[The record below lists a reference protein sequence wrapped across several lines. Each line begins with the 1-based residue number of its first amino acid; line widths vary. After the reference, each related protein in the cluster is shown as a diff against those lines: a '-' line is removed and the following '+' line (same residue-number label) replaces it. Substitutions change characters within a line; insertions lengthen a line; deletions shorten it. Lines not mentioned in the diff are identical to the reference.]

1 MITSL
6 RLVNFK
12 NFADET
18 LHLGPFTLIVGAN
31 ASGKSNIRD
40 AFRFILGLSLN
51 YTLAEI
57 LGGKYGAEWQPIRG
71 APNEIIRF
79 GQDDFFLEVE
89 MTPARLLMPSVKS
102 LRYSVRIQREDT
114 CGGRFRVAAESLAAD
129 PATADSIV
137 SGTLYTSSLPPDT
150 SAGPQERDLNLRLF
164 FPTKNRPDESIDVA
178 SDRSGLSQLP
188 TQLYDH
194 LLESKERIDSA
205 DWTKEIPGKTKA
217 GWGWLEV
224 SLKLFGIR
232 LFEMSPERMRQ
243 PSVSGA
249 TRLGDTGDNL
259 ATLLEAICSNPQRK
273 NVLLSWLHELTPMD
287 VSDLTF
293 PRDPSGRIHL
303 QIQEANGRSVSAYS
317 ASDGTLRFLGMLAA
331 LLNEEFEG
339 LYFFEEID
347 NGIHP
352 ARLHL
357 LLDLIERQTAK
368 GKIQVIATTH
378 SPDVLNLISD
388 TTFENTSVV
397 YRDEDSADAV
407 IRRVAELPN
416 ARELRKSQGLGR
428 LHAGGWMEN
437 ILSFAEADREDQ
449 KDRE

>member
-6 RLVNFK
+6 CLVNFK

-18 LHLGPFTLIVGAN
+18 LHLGPFTLVVGAN

-40 AFRFILGLSLN
+40 AFRFLHGIGRG

-57 LGGKYGAEWQPIRG
+57 VGGKYGAGGQVEWEPIRG
-71 APNEIIRF
+71 APNEVIRF
-79 GQDDFFLEVE
+79 GRSSRSKRRDFSICLKSEVGGKE
-89 MTPARLLMPSVKS
+89 RFYA
-102 LRYSVRIQREDT
+102 IQVGFSPRHPD
-114 CGGRFRVAAESLAAD
+114 GFRVLDEHMCTDSVLIFAPIEGPRRSQEMSFFEEYGEGPIEFSRALPALTQFCRLPYGLEMLPRQAELE
-129 PATADSIV
+129 
-137 SGTLYTSSLPPDT
+137 LYFAL
-150 SAGPQERDLNLRLF
+150 ENIRF
-164 FPTKNRPDESIDVA
+164 FE
-178 SDRSGLSQLP
+178 L
-188 TQLYDH
+188 
-194 LLESKERIDSA
+194 
-205 DWTKEIPGKTKA
+205 
-217 GWGWLEV
+217 
-224 SLKLFGIR
+224 
-232 LFEMSPERMRQ
+232 SPERIRE
-243 PSVSGA
+243 PSIPGTAQIGDSGQ
-249 TRLGDTGDNL
+249 NL
-259 ATLLEAICSNPQRK
+259 PTVLRSICADPERK
-273 NVLLSWLHELTPMD
+273 KVLTAWLRELTPMD
-287 VSDLTF
+287 VADFKF

-303 QIQEANGRSVSAYS
+303 KVHEANGESISAYS
-317 ASDGTLRFLGMLAA
+317 ASDGTLRMLGMLGA
-331 LLNEEFEG
+331 LLNEDAEG

-378 SPDVLNLISD
+378 SPDVLNLIND

-397 YRDEDSADAV
+397 YRDEDSADAI

-437 ILSFAEADREDQ
+437 IMSFAEADKEDRQ
-449 KDRE
+449 DGA